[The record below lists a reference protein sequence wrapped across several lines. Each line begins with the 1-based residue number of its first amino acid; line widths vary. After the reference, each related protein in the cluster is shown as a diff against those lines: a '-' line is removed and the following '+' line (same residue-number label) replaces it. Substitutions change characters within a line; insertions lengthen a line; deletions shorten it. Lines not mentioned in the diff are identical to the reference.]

1 MVPPTARATQA
12 ILMAVSIRLAL
23 EGCVGV
29 ATFSFTAGLAWRSRR
44 AYTYYP
50 MKPGSLFPNDS
61 FSPIFS
67 RRALLAAAGLATLPR
82 LDADDEAGFV
92 PMFDGRTLDGW
103 DGDPRLW
110 SIQDGVVVGSTDKTA
125 IPHNSFLI
133 TKRDYSNFVLR
144 TEVRLRNHNSGI
156 QFRSRRLADW
166 AVQGLQADMA
176 ADNWWGSIYD
186 ERGTR
191 GTIVNGWKGK
201 AERVVDPGGWNRY
214 EVRCDGD
221 FIQLK
226 VNDLVTA
233 ELHDDSA
240 RTGVIA
246 LQLHAGQPMKVEFRN
261 MRIRLLN
268 G

>member
-1 MVPPTARATQA
+1 
-12 ILMAVSIRLAL
+12 
-23 EGCVGV
+23 
-29 ATFSFTAGLAWRSRR
+29 
-44 AYTYYP
+44 
-50 MKPGSLFPNDS
+50 MKPALQFPND
-61 FSPIFS
+61 PIPANFS
-67 RRALLAAAGLATLPR
+67 RRAFLAAAGLAALPR
-82 LDADDEAGFV
+82 LEADDETGFT
-92 PMFDGRTLDGW
+92 PMFDGKTLDGW

-110 SIQDGVVVGSTDKTA
+110 SVQNGVVVGSTDKTA
-125 IPHNSFLI
+125 ITHNSFLI

-201 AERVVDPGGWNRY
+201 AERVVKPGGWNSY

-246 LQLHAGQPMKVEFRN
+246 LQLHAGQPMRVEFRN
-261 MRIRLLN
+261 MRLRLLN